1 MNINFT
7 SIAPYL
13 KDPLVLIGFCV
24 FLAFMFAR
32 ALVNKGII
40 PQLEQGQGF
49 SILKLILH
57 YGFIL
62 GIAIILLGFGLRYQ
76 TLSENEQKATIGLLT
91 SELEHNVYVVSELKK
106 NTKSFSDAVNTVSTI
121 IRRND
126 FMINNGLFPD
136 INIDPN
142 SEQDPDLYNK
152 RMSWFISSGLQNNE
166 NALRRFRE
174 QNAAIVRTVNK
185 TKRTIDS
192 LADQKGKRYL
202 IERKAFDANLDIIRK
217 IDIVNTSDL
226 TNLYL
231 KTQESREKYYRIAS
245 ITVEYLDAIRE
256 YCTHDTPDQAS
267 LGAVLAVERLTVRL
281 LPKYTQELDNI
292 IKNIEK
298 NAKRLSI

>member
-1 MNINFT
+1 MNINFI

-13 KDPLVLIGFCV
+13 KDPLVLIGFSI

-32 ALVNKGII
+32 SLVNKGVI

-62 GIAIILLGFGLRYQ
+62 GIAIILLGFGLKYKN
-76 TLSENEQKATIGLLT
+76 LNEDEQKATIGLLR
-91 SELEHNVYVVSELKK
+91 SELEHNIYVVSELKK
-106 NTKSFSDAVNTVSTI
+106 NTESFSNAVNTVSTI

-126 FMINNGLFPD
+126 FKINHGLFPD

-142 SEQDPDLYNK
+142 SEQNPDLYNK
-152 RMSWFISSGLQNNE
+152 RMFWFVNSGLKSDE

-174 QNAAIVRTVNK
+174 QNVAIVRTVNK
-185 TKRTIDS
+185 TKSTISS

-202 IERKAFDANLDIIRK
+202 IQRKVFDANLDIIRK
-217 IDIVNTSDL
+217 INIVNTSDL

-231 KTQESREKYYRIAS
+231 KTEESREKYYRIAS
-245 ITVEYLDAIRE
+245 MTVEYLVAIRD
-256 YCTHDTPDQAS
+256 YCNNDMPDHAS
-267 LGAVLAVERLTVRL
+267 LGAALAVERLTVRL
-281 LPKYTQELDNI
+281 LPAYTQELNNI
-292 IKNIEK
+292 INQIDKS
-298 NAKRLSI
+298 AKKLSL